1 MDGAVPF
8 ARRSPTK
15 LPGGCQ
21 QRSLLLLRLW
31 PRRRR
36 DSLCGTLPPGE
47 VSASRGV
54 AAPMA
59 RCRTPIAGSRTFLS
73 HSVTPPQ
80 RGGCLSLPTRNPLPG
95 ADRAHGDR
103 LRARWLSAGLADAV
117 GSLFAGSARGRP
129 RDRRGLRRIRTA
141 DRLSVG
147 RQPLWPQPFARGT
160 SAPFLAG

>member
-31 PRRRR
+31 PRRGR

-80 RGGCLSLPTRNPLPG
+80 RGGCLSAPTRNPLAG
-95 ADRAHGDR
+95 ADRKHADR
-103 LRARWLSAGLADAV
+103 LRAPRLPAGLADAV
-117 GSLFAGSARGRP
+117 WSLFAGSASGRLGG
-129 RDRRGLRRIRTA
+129 RRRVRRILPS

-147 RQPLWPQPFARGT
+147 RQSLLP
-160 SAPFLAG
+160 